1 MTKEIIHTAAA
12 PDAIGTYSQAV
23 RVANQLYVSGQI
35 PLDPSTMQL
44 ISDDITMQIK
54 QAFNNLLAIISA
66 AQAKTDDV
74 VKLTIYLTDLEH
86 FAIVNEVMAMY
97 FTAPYPARA
106 VIGVK
111 SLPKG
116 AAVEIDAILILK

>member
-1 MTKEIIHTAAA
+1 MTKDIIHTAAA
-12 PDAIGTYSQAV
+12 PHAIGTYSQAV

-35 PLDPSTMQL
+35 PLDPSTMEL
-44 ISDDITMQIK
+44 ISDDITLQIK
-54 QAFNNLLAIISA
+54 QAFNNLVAIINA
-66 AQAKTDDV
+66 AQANTDNV
-74 VKLTIYLTDLEH
+74 VKLTIYLSDLDH
-86 FAIVNEVMAMY
+86 FALVNEIMATY

-116 AAVEIDAILILK
+116 AAVEIDAILVLK